1 MYKHFCHCLSNRP
14 FGQVQVQVQW
24 GRGDLGSFLQWVEL
38 HSHPAKGAG
47 TRMGGAGTRMGGGR
61 GQLQL
66 TYKSRAL
73 GKSPA
78 LSGPALS
85 SLKGGGGLDDPPGS
99 VTLSMHL
106 ISGLQGP
113 ARFR

>member
-1 MYKHFCHCLSNRP
+1 MGWKLIYKNFCHCLSDRS
-14 FGQVQVQVQW
+14 FGQVEVQVRW
-24 GRGDLGSFLQWVEL
+24 GRGDLGSFLQQAEL
-38 HSHPAKGAG
+38 HSHPAKGV
-47 TRMGGAGTRMGGGR
+47 GTRMGGGQ

-66 TYKSRAL
+66 IHKSRAL

-85 SLKGGGGLDDPPGS
+85 SQKEGGGLDDPSGS

-113 ARFR
+113 ARLR